1 MTLPF
6 ENDTSRIVKRLAK
19 QNMKANRRTSISIM
33 VAILIASTFLCSL
46 CTFVQSY
53 WNQSV
58 QQEIA
63 AYGDWDAQ
71 LLEIH
76 AGQLD
81 LIQNNEN
88 IQTIMVKGDN
98 QTALLPAASGLP
110 YLLIQ
115 NCDGAYW
122 GGMREKNLI
131 LRGRVPGS
139 AGLQSQQM
147 DSTQKSFF
155 QPQSLPA
162 PGRTQDWKYNCG
174 FSFPHSKR
182 GRICENRK
190 SAVHHRW

>member
-98 QTALLPAASGLP
+98 QTALLPAISCHRQEGKLQ
-110 YLLIQ
+110 YWLLRYYPSSIRL
-115 NCDGAYW
+115 A
-122 GGMREKNLI
+122 
-131 LRGRVPGS
+131 
-139 AGLQSQQM
+139 
-147 DSTQKSFF
+147 
-155 QPQSLPA
+155 
-162 PGRTQDWKYNCG
+162 
-174 FSFPHSKR
+174 
-182 GRICENRK
+182 
-190 SAVHHRW
+190 